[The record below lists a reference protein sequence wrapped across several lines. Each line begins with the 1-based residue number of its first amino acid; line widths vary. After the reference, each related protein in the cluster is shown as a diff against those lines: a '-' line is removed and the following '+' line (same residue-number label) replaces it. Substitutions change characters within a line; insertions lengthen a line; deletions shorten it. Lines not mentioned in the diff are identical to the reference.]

1 MANIQIPE
9 RLFVELYK
17 FFLLDPKSADFD
29 YIVSE
34 LQKKNAKISERLEYT
49 AALSARKKTDA
60 SRVCEHLT
68 NKKIF

>member
-17 FFLLDPKSADFD
+17 WFCIDPKVADYN

-34 LQKKNAKISERLEYT
+34 LQKKNVKSAERLEYA

-60 SRVCEHLT
+60 
-68 NKKIF
+68 

>member
-17 FFLLDPKSADFD
+17 FFLLDPKNADFD

-49 AALSARKKTDA
+49 AALSKR
-60 SRVCEHLT
+60 H
-68 NKKIF
+68 

>member
-9 RLFVELYK
+9 RLFVELCK
-17 FFLLDPKSADFD
+17 FFLLDTKSADFD

-34 LQKKNAKISERLEYT
+34 LQRKNTKIAERLEYV

-60 SRVCEHLT
+60 
-68 NKKIF
+68 

>member
-17 FFLLDPKSADFD
+17 FFLMDPGSADYD

-34 LQKKNAKISERLEYT
+34 LQKKNTKIAERLEYS
-49 AALSARKKTDA
+49 AALSAKRKTDA
-60 SRVCEHLT
+60 
-68 NKKIF
+68 